1 VPGATIA
8 CDNVGNMTQDN
19 LGNTY
24 SYDVEGRAVSSGGVQ
39 TSFDAFGRAME
50 QNRNGTY
57 TQIVYSPT
65 GQKFAFM
72 NGATLQQYI
81 VPMVAGM
88 QAVYNSSGLQYYRHA
103 DWLGTSRFATKPDGT
118 MYFDGAYA
126 PFGENYV
133 ETGTTDR
140 SYTGQTQDTMVGL
153 YDFLFRQYAS
163 SEGRWLV
170 PDPAS
175 LAAVDIT
182 NPQTWNR
189 YAYVMNNPLGYID
202 PLGLYCVLNYGSEAM
217 RTSVGCGDVGLAW
230 GSGTFAQ
237 WVPPTTTSSTTTDPN
252 DPTMQTFTISHTNG
266 YWMMGLPLS
275 SAAMYGFGDSPSVVL
290 KPQYDKIEA
299 TQGVKEAQCHKVANA
314 AFLTNILPG
323 GNLVATALYKDSLT
337 SSDLISLTQNELLEK
352 GVEVAGASTGF
363 KYFVRSVTGV
373 PMSVTAKFAGWLGIA
388 LTAKDVIQSVNAS
401 IQAYQGCMQ

>member
-1 VPGATIA
+1 MPGATIA
-8 CDNVGNMTQDN
+8 YDSVGNMTQDN

-103 DWLGTSRFATKPDGT
+103 DWLGSSRFATKPDGT
-118 MYFDGAYA
+118 VYFDGAYA

-153 YDFLFRQYAS
+153 YDFLF
-163 SEGRWLV
+163 V
-170 PDPAS
+170 
-175 LAAVDIT
+175 
-182 NPQTWNR
+182 
-189 YAYVMNNPLGYID
+189 
-202 PLGLYCVLNYGSEAM
+202 
-217 RTSVGCGDVGLAW
+217 
-230 GSGTFAQ
+230 
-237 WVPPTTTSSTTTDPN
+237 ST
-252 DPTMQTFTISHTNG
+252 
-266 YWMMGLPLS
+266 LPRR
-275 SAAMYGFGDSPSVVL
+275 D
-290 KPQYDKIEA
+290 
-299 TQGVKEAQCHKVANA
+299 
-314 AFLTNILPG
+314 
-323 GNLVATALYKDSLT
+323 
-337 SSDLISLTQNELLEK
+337 
-352 GVEVAGASTGF
+352 AG
-363 KYFVRSVTGV
+363 
-373 PMSVTAKFAGWLGIA
+373 
-388 LTAKDVIQSVNAS
+388 
-401 IQAYQGCMQ
+401 